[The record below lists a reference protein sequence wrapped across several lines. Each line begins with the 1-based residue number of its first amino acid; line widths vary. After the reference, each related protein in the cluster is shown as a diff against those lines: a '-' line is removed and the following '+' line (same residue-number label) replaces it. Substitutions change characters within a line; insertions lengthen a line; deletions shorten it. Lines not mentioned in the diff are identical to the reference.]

1 MSTESIFSSEETG
14 LEEILT
20 SYFYA
25 GFTYTEI
32 LEFLNV
38 YHGHQISPATLK
50 RRFKALG
57 LHRRPL
63 VPGRA
68 TVEEV
73 NNAVQK
79 ELDTSGANLGYR
91 RIWASLKKQ
100 KILIRKEDVRKAIL
114 ELKVEGVQQ
123 RKRRKLVR
131 WKYRSPSLSYHIW
144 HIDGHDKLKPF
155 GFSVYG
161 CINGFSRKLIWL
173 EVTSS
178 NKVPEIISQYY
189 LKAVKRLKVFQ
200 KK

>member
-1 MSTESIFSSEETG
+1 MSTESIFPSEETG

-79 ELDTSGANLGYR
+79 KLDTSGANLG
-91 RIWASLKKQ
+91 I
-100 KILIRKEDVRKAIL
+100 
-114 ELKVEGVQQ
+114 VEFGRVWKN
-123 RKRRKLVR
+123 KRFL
-131 WKYRSPSLSYHIW
+131 
-144 HIDGHDKLKPF
+144 
-155 GFSVYG
+155 
-161 CINGFSRKLIWL
+161 
-173 EVTSS
+173 
-178 NKVPEIISQYY
+178 
-189 LKAVKRLKVFQ
+189 
-200 KK
+200 